1 MKKFLL
7 IIIAFFLIAAG
18 KAQRGIDGIT
28 FMENKQEAMKE
39 LINRFGQ
46 PVSEVGNKVVF
57 KNVLFNGDKYSEADV
72 FFNGDSCLYIIRL
85 RTICKSRPK
94 AIEHMKTLWK
104 KYAEVYSTT
113 EGMNAEDGRFVVG
126 YDKDGTRFFTI
137 ATFRNSCE
145 LSFGP
150 F

>member
-28 FMENKQEAMKE
+28 FMENRQEAMKE
-39 LINRFGQ
+39 LINKFGH

-72 FFNGDSCLYIIRL
+72 FFNGNSCLYIIRL
-85 RTICKSRPK
+85 RTICKSRPE

>member
-28 FMENKQEAMKE
+28 FMENRQEAMKE
-39 LINRFGQ
+39 LINKFGQ
-46 PVSEVGNKVVF
+46 PVSEVGDKVVF

-85 RTICKSRPK
+85 RTICISRQRQLN
-94 AIEHMKTLWK
+94 I
-104 KYAEVYSTT
+104 
-113 EGMNAEDGRFVVG
+113 
-126 YDKDGTRFFTI
+126 
-137 ATFRNSCE
+137 
-145 LSFGP
+145 
-150 F
+150 